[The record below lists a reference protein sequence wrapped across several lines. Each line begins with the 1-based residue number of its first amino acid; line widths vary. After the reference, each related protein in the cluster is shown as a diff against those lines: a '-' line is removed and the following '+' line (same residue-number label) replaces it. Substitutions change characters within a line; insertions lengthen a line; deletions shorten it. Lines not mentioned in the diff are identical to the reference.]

1 MSVSDRR
8 LLQSLTIERLTPPEF
23 SRKLGRLIE
32 VYREAYRD
40 LPEYSYREPEEIAD
54 YLRWLYQIDPEGFLV
69 AHAGG
74 EVRGFIAVC
83 RYWRDRV
90 HGEVGEI
97 HELAVHPR
105 WQGQGIG
112 KLLMSAGMELL
123 ERDHRLLA
131 LWVGE
136 KNHRALEFYRRLGFH
151 EVGKVGRW
159 LRMIKHV

>member
-1 MSVSDRR
+1 MSVSDRH
-8 LLQSLTIERLTPPEF
+8 LLQTLTIERLTPPEF
-23 SRKLGRLIE
+23 SRELERLIG

-40 LPEYSYREPEEIAD
+40 LPEYSYHDPEEIAD
-54 YLRWLYQIDPEGFLV
+54 YLRWLYQVDPEGFLV
-69 AHAGG
+69 ARIGG
-74 EVRGFIAVC
+74 EVCGFIAVC

-112 KLLMSAGMELL
+112 RLLMQAGMELL

-136 KNHRALEFYRRLGFH
+136 GNRRALRLYQRLGFH
-151 EVGKVGRW
+151 KAGKVGRW